1 MVGHVLREE
10 RDDGLGLA
18 LAVVHHYPG
27 LALVAC
33 WNEQLDGRHT
43 LDRIPV
49 VGMAARHC
57 RVSFCVHG
65 PDVYLSPHPRGA
77 CGVWDRGRG
86 MRIRSGPESSQKCT
100 KEVERTMCFKL
111 AATFSHSGVSNWQ

>member
-57 RVSFCVHG
+57 WVSFCVHG
-65 PDVYLSPHPRGA
+65 PDVNLSSHAGGA
-77 CGVWDRGRG
+77 CGLGVEGKVRF
-86 MRIRSGPESSQKCT
+86 RSGTESSQKFT
-100 KEVERTMCFKL
+100 KEAERTMCFKL